1 MKSALIILLN
11 SILSSGFQ
19 PSLLRNARCGVLD
32 ENPQRLQ
39 NPLLKS
45 PPLPFIGIKNIHKGP
60 RRCVSPRPSST
71 SLSASL
77 AAVTWVA
84 SSTLGGM
91 LGAPI
96 VIKSTKTW
104 YKTIPL
110 PTFTPP
116 NSVFGPVWTTLYIIM
131 GIASWRIKS
140 IVTAQ
145 ANLGAA
151 VTSTASIV
159 PPFLQQNIV
168 LLSCI
173 HYVMN
178 ISWAQIFFGL
188 KRLRAGH
195 VLNVALLI
203 TLIPLIAV
211 YYAIDPLSGIMLVPY
226 LAWIILA
233 TRLSSGVCKLNPTEV
248 KNGCWYNNAKLQ
260 DQIWELRKEA
270 ARNIGL

>member
-1 MKSALIILLN
+1 
-11 SILSSGFQ
+11 
-19 PSLLRNARCGVLD
+19 
-32 ENPQRLQ
+32 
-39 NPLLKS
+39 
-45 PPLPFIGIKNIHKGP
+45 
-60 RRCVSPRPSST
+60 
-71 SLSASL
+71 
-77 AAVTWVA
+77 
-84 SSTLGGM
+84 
-91 LGAPI
+91 
-96 VIKSTKTW
+96 
-104 YKTIPL
+104 
-110 PTFTPP
+110 
-116 NSVFGPVWTTLYIIM
+116 
-131 GIASWRIKS
+131 
-140 IVTAQ
+140 
-145 ANLGAA
+145 
-151 VTSTASIV
+151 
-159 PPFLQQNIV
+159 
-168 LLSCI
+168 
-173 HYVMN
+173 MN